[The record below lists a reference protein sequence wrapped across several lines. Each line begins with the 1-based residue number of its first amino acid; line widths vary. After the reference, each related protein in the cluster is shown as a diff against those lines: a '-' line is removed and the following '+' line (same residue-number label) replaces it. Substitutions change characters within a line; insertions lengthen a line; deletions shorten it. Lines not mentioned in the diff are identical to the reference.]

1 MCISLLATS
10 LRVACLVTITSP
22 ATAVMHENQTG
33 KMPQRALDIFKHR
46 FDLALFLL
54 RLFSLRFASSL
65 TIGPR
70 LAPVTP
76 PRTVHSVIHDDAWS
90 PCSRGEHASF
100 HVQLDSA
107 HASATV
113 LRLMLVGI
121 CVSQRCKVP
130 VKPQQA
136 SSAMNNTVAVGNS
149 LLDQELGDLG

>member
-1 MCISLLATS
+1 
-10 LRVACLVTITSP
+10 
-22 ATAVMHENQTG
+22 MHEKQTG
-33 KMPQRALDIFKHR
+33 KMLQRALDIFKHR

-65 TIGPR
+65 TIGPCH
-70 LAPVTP
+70 T

-90 PCSRGEHASF
+90 LCSCGEHASF
-100 HVQLDSA
+100 HVQLDGCCSA

-113 LRLMLVGI
+113 LRLKLVGM
-121 CVSQRCKVP
+121 CVSQRCKEP

-136 SSAMNNTVAVGNS
+136 SSAMNNAVAVGNS

>member
-1 MCISLLATS
+1 VI
-10 LRVACLVTITSP
+10 ITSP
-22 ATAVMHENQTG
+22 ATVVMHENQTG

-65 TIGPR
+65 TIGPCH
-70 LAPVTP
+70 T

-90 PCSRGEHASF
+90 PCSRGEYASF
-100 HVQLDSA
+100 HVQLDGCCCSA
-107 HASATV
+107 HASAAV
-113 LRLMLVGI
+113 LRLKLVGM
-121 CVSQRCKVP
+121 CVSQRCKEP

-136 SSAMNNTVAVGNS
+136 SSAMNNAVAVGNS